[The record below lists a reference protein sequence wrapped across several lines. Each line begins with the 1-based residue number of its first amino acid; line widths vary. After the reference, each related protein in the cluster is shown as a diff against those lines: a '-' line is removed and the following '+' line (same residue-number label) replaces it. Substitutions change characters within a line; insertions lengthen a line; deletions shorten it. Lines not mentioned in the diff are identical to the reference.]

1 MCIRDR
7 GYAVRHHIF
16 DFGMF
21 FRMMQA
27 FLFGLPNDGPGDG
40 MREMLLKT
48 GRRPQDV
55 VPLVAFAGDHL
66 RNARTGFR
74 KGPGLVEDHGVS
86 RRQRFEEPPA
96 LDEDAA
102 TYRCV

>member
-1 MCIRDR
+1 MTAPKQHALAVQA
-7 GYAVRHHIF
+7 GGNAVRHNIF

-21 FRMMQA
+21 FLMVQA

-55 VPLVAFAGDHL
+55 IPLVAFAGDHL
-66 RNARTGFR
+66 CNADGI
-74 KGPGLVEDHGVS
+74 P
-86 RRQRFEEPPA
+86 
-96 LDEDAA
+96 
-102 TYRCV
+102 